1 MRELLPYWPQL
12 VLFAAV
18 VLLLALYGL
27 AVSGH
32 FPAEFRGAAVKQGA
46 GPAVLW
52 GSMLLAALA
61 ATAALIQAWK
71 HLPWHAAII
80 SGGAALLFAP
90 LLLRPFPDSF
100 VNGLSG
106 LLVFSLGAAV
116 LAALSR
122 MAF

>member
-1 MRELLPYWPQL
+1 MQGLLPYWPQL

-27 AVSGH
+27 TASGH
-32 FPAEFRGAAVKQGA
+32 FPTEFRGAAVKQGA
-46 GPAVLW
+46 GPVVLW

-61 ATAALIQAWK
+61 AVAALIMAWE

-80 SGGAALLFAP
+80 GGGAMLLFAP

-100 VNGLSG
+100 VNGLAG
-106 LLVFSLGAAV
+106 LLVFSVGAAA